1 MGVNTTVKAPDLV
14 IPATLMAAIALILPP
29 LQTQAWW
36 LILPCLISLI
46 LRWHTFAF
54 LLLFAAMSYA
64 DSWAA
69 GAYFLGLSLLLLMRM
84 HSNPTASSV
93 VQLSNA
99 LRQVLLATPILLM
112 IVMLMLAAGAR
123 WSDRGSTNRAATGI
137 SDTMTPGSV
146 SELVNDSNLAMRV
159 RFSDNALTL
168 EPAAL
173 YWRGVVMEN
182 FDGRTWSRTN
192 RLQFDLNPVPASV
205 PQNQRLQYLVTM
217 EPTRQFWLYGLHQAY
232 ATRPQTYRD
241 TRGMLVTSDLIRQR
255 VRYPVSSIAPPSE
268 LTLSEE
274 SRQVNVALPANSNPH
289 TRQWVDTLRSQYGGD
304 RAFADAVMRHF
315 NEEAFFYTL
324 TPAANSE
331 NSVDDFLFNT
341 REGFCEHYAGA
352 LTFTLRA
359 AGIPARVVA
368 GYQGGD
374 FNPIT
379 SHWTV
384 YQYNAHAWVEAWFPD
399 SGWVQLDPTAQIAPA
414 RINLGIDAWL
424 ASLTSSAEN
433 NLDRDTRLR
442 LQLAAIPGYQSVRNS
457 LDALQYGWNLSMYDN
472 EGNLRT
478 EDLSDWLDGQGLG
491 NLPVWLLAALLL
503 AVALR
508 ATWSGRQ
515 ARQKLS
521 PAMRQYLRLDARLRK
536 LGLGRRRPE
545 TIAAHLERVGTNWPE
560 SMDKWRKLGIML
572 SESEYRTTAVDRTT
586 QTRTKLNEKNELQA

>member
-1 MGVNTTVKAPDLV
+1 MGVNTSANGPDLV
-14 IPATLMAAIALILPP
+14 IPATLMSAIALILPP

-54 LLLFAAMSYA
+54 VLLFAAMSYA

-84 HSNPTASSV
+84 HSNPTASSM
-93 VQLSNA
+93 VQLSSA
-99 LRQVLLATPILLM
+99 LRQVLLATPILLV
-112 IVMLMLAAGAR
+112 IVLLMLAVGAR
-123 WSDRGSTNRAATGI
+123 WSDRGSPSRASTGI

-146 SELVNDSNLAMRV
+146 SELVNDSSLAMRV
-159 RFSDNALTL
+159 RFNDDESPL
-168 EPAAL
+168 EPADL
-173 YWRGVVMEN
+173 YWRGLVMEG

-192 RLQFDLNPVPASV
+192 RLQFDLNPVPDEV
-205 PQNQRLQYLVTM
+205 PQSRRLTYLVTL
-217 EPTRQFWLYGLHQAY
+217 EPMRQFWLYGLHQAY
-232 ATRPQTYRD
+232 AWRPQTFRD
-241 TRGMLVTSDLIRQR
+241 TRGMLVTADMIRQR
-255 VRYPVSSIAPPSE
+255 VRYPVTSTPPPAE
-268 LTLSEE
+268 LTLSDET
-274 SRQVNVALPANSNPH
+274 RQVNVALPANSNPH
-289 TRQWVDTLRSQYGGD
+289 TREWVDTLRSQYYDD

-315 NEEAFFYTL
+315 NQEAFFYTL
-324 TPAANSE
+324 TPAANGE

-379 SHWTV
+379 GHWTV

-399 SGWVQLDPTAQIAPA
+399 SGWVQLDPTAQVAPE
-414 RINLGIDAWL
+414 RIRLGIDAWL
-424 ASLTSSAEN
+424 ASLTSTAEN

-478 EDLSDWLDGQGLG
+478 EDLSDWLDGQGMG
-491 NLPVWLLAALLL
+491 NLPVWLLAALLV
-503 AVALR
+503 AVGLR

-545 TIAAHLERVGTNWPE
+545 TIAAHLERVGANWPE
-560 SMDKWRKLGIML
+560 SMDKWQKLGIML
-572 SESEYRTTAVDRTT
+572 SESEYRASAADRTPEQEDLPANSEFT
-586 QTRTKLNEKNELQA
+586 G